1 VETVRSADGTRIAFD
16 RSGDGPPVIMVVG
29 AFNDRTTAVP
39 VSKLL
44 EPDFTMYNYDRRGRG
59 DSGDTPPYSIDREL
73 EDLAALV
80 DAAGG
85 SAALFGYSS
94 GAVLSLKAA
103 VRGLAV
109 TRLALYEPP
118 FMVDGEIAGWRRS
131 DKLRDNGRP
140 QPSSHLPA
148 RIAELVA
155 AGRRG
160 DAVELFQTEAVGIP
174 ADVVARIRQAPIWQG
189 LEAAAHTVVYD
200 VTITNDPELSG
211 ELGSVAVPTL
221 VIDGAQSPAWM
232 RGAARSVAD
241 AVPGGRLRSLDGQ
254 THDLNPEVL
263 APVLAEFYRAG

>member
-1 VETVRSADGTRIAFD
+1 METVRSADGTTIAFD
-16 RSGDGPPVIMVVG
+16 RSGDGPPIIMVVG

-44 EPDFTMYNYDRRGRG
+44 EPDFTVYNYDRRGRG
-59 DSGDTPPYSIDREL
+59 DSGDTAPYSIDREL
-73 EDLAALV
+73 DDLAALV

-118 FMVDGEIAGWRRS
+118 FMVD
-131 DKLRDNGRP
+131 NGRP

-174 ADVVARIRQAPIWQG
+174 RDVVARIRQAPIWQG

-211 ELGSVAVPTL
+211 ELGGVAVPTL
-221 VIDGAQSPAWM
+221 VIDGADSPPWM